1 MVKAQTSSKTV
12 THTLVNTRK
21 ASQMVKVN
29 ILGKMDHSMWESLDK
44 DSSMVRV
51 VGRVQKDLNL
61 AISTKGTILTTKSKD
76 MECLFGPAAI
86 LTKVSTKKMSEMVM
100 EK

>member
-1 MVKAQTSSKTV
+1 MVKAQTSSKMV
-12 THTLVNTRK
+12 THTQESTKK
-21 ASQMVKVN
+21 ANQMVKAN

-51 VGRVQKDLNL
+51 AGRVLKDLNQ
-61 AISTKGTILTTKSKD
+61 AISTKETILTTKSKD
-76 MECLFGPAAI
+76 MVCLFGPAAT
-86 LTKVSTKKMSEMVM
+86 LTRVSTKKMSVMGM